1 MRLELP
7 RQLELAPQTEPSLER
22 VRLPSY
28 GRYLDDFEPGEVTM
42 HPRGYTFERSEM
54 RAFATA
60 FMQCNPLYL
69 NEELAQAHGF
79 AGIPASSQQ
88 VFNVLLSLGV
98 QNNSEKAMAN
108 LGYYNARFFHPV
120 YAGDTLR
127 AFTRVAG
134 RRERGEGKPGIV
146 HLETLGLD
154 QKERVVAQYERKIMV
169 RRRPQGSPAR
179 GKNTE
184 DVSFPWLDA
193 PVFELP
199 EMLTACA
206 GGLTAAN
213 TYFEDFARGDVI
225 VHPNGRTI
233 TDEHAAWT
241 YRVGNTHP
249 LHYDAVFSRG
259 LSGKMS
265 GEPIVYG
272 GLVFA
277 WLEGLASRDV
287 SENAVWEVGFTEGY
301 HTQPAISGD
310 TVAALTR
317 ILACEELPGALSA
330 GLGLVTMQLIGVKNI
345 TAADAL
351 ETYGEE
357 LFRKEGDKRKRG
369 LEKIGHKIFEIERQ
383 LIVKRRGT

>member
-1 MRLELP
+1 MRFELP
-7 RQLELAPQTEPSLER
+7 TQNELGPGSELPLDR
-22 VRLPSY
+22 VRKPSY
-28 GRYLDDFEPGEVTM
+28 GRYLDDFEPGEVFM

-60 FMQCNPLYL
+60 FMQCNPIYL
-69 NEELAQAHGF
+69 NEALAKQHGF
-79 AGIPASSQQ
+79 AAIPASPQQ

-108 LGYYNARFFHPV
+108 LGYYNARFLRPV

-127 AFTRVAG
+127 AITKVAG

-146 HLETLGLD
+146 HLQTIGLD
-154 QKERVVAQYERKIMV
+154 QGDRVVAQYERKIMV
-169 RRRPQGSPAR
+169 RKRPEGAATRAETR
-179 GKNTE
+179 GE
-184 DVSFPWLDA
+184 IAFPWLEK
-193 PVFELP
+193 PVLELP
-199 EMLTACA
+199 EMLHASS
-206 GGLTAAN
+206 GGLTGAD
-213 TYFEDFARGDVI
+213 TYYEDFSAGDVI

-233 TDEHAAWT
+233 TDEHVGWT

-249 LHYDAVFSRG
+249 LHYDSVFSRG

-287 SENAVWEVGFTEGY
+287 SENAVWEAGFTEGY
-301 HTQPAISGD
+301 HTQPAIAGD

-317 ILACEELPGALSA
+317 ILACEELPAGGASE
-330 GLGLVTMQLIGVKNI
+330 LGLVTMQLIGVKNVS
-345 TAADAL
+345 AAEAL
-351 ETYGEE
+351 DKHGEE
-357 LFRKEGDKRKRG
+357 LFRKEGEKRKRG
-369 LEKIGHKIFEIERQ
+369 LEKIGDKIFEIERQ
-383 LIVKRRGT
+383 LLLKRRGA